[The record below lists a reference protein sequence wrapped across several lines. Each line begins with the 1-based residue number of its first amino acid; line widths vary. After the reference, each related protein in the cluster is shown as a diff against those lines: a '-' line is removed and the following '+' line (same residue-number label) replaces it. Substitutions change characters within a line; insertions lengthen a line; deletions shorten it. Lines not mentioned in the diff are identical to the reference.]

1 MKIVNQ
7 YGANY
12 LVCNP
17 LEYNPNKEALFFGE
31 TKIVPGTKIKK
42 IGEKKRNS
50 FEAQDDSFFK
60 YEGTL
65 IIDEVKHC
73 VFASTW
79 KDNPGEFI
87 YRFVLAMMD
96 DTTSPSFLFISN
108 KTKQSG
114 ADIDCTKV
122 TLIL

>member
-1 MKIVNQ
+1 MDIVNQ

-17 LEYNPNKEALFFGE
+17 LEYNPTQETLFFGG

-42 IGEKKRNS
+42 IGDKKRSS
-50 FEAQDDSFFK
+50 FEASEGSFFK

-73 VFASTW
+73 VFSSTW
-79 KDNPGEFI
+79 EDNPGEFI
-87 YRFVLAMMD
+87 YRFVFAMSE
-96 DTTSPSFLFISN
+96 DTDKPKFLFQSN

-114 ADIDCTKV
+114 ADIDCTSV
-122 TLIL
+122 TLIQ

>member
-1 MKIVNQ
+1 MNIVNQ

-17 LEYNPNKEALFFGE
+17 LEYNPNKETLFFGE
-31 TKIVPGTKIKK
+31 TEIIPGTKIKK
-42 IGEKKRNS
+42 IGEKKRTS
-50 FEAQDDSFFK
+50 FEASEDSFFK

-65 IIDEVKHC
+65 IIREVKHC

-87 YRFVLAMMD
+87 YRFIFAMD
-96 DTTSPSFLFISN
+96 DTNKPNFLFLSN

-122 TLIL
+122 TLIQ